1 MKEQI
6 ILYNGPN
13 SPFGR
18 KTKITSLVQE
28 ISLEEKIINV
38 YESDFLDKHNPLR
51 KIPTLVINDLTII
64 DSDNICLHLD
74 SISKKETKES
84 SYLAII
90 NDLSEDI
97 GISTEETKSLVDVAL
112 SSTDP
117 RNVNYEQLKQE
128 ITTFLFINIFF
139 LICKL

>member
-1 MKEQI
+1 MK
-6 ILYNGPN
+6 
-13 SPFGR
+13 
-18 KTKITSLVQE
+18 
-28 ISLEEKIINV
+28 
-38 YESDFLDKHNPLR
+38 
-51 KIPTLVINDLTII
+51 
-64 DSDNICLHLD
+64 
-74 SISKKETKES
+74 KKETKES

-112 SSTDP
+112 SSADP

>member
-1 MKEQI
+1 MK
-6 ILYNGPN
+6 
-13 SPFGR
+13 
-18 KTKITSLVQE
+18 
-28 ISLEEKIINV
+28 
-38 YESDFLDKHNPLR
+38 
-51 KIPTLVINDLTII
+51 
-64 DSDNICLHLD
+64 
-74 SISKKETKES
+74 KKEKKEFL
-84 SYLAII
+84 YLAII

-112 SSTDP
+112 PSTDP

>member
-1 MKEQI
+1 MK
-6 ILYNGPN
+6 
-13 SPFGR
+13 
-18 KTKITSLVQE
+18 
-28 ISLEEKIINV
+28 
-38 YESDFLDKHNPLR
+38 
-51 KIPTLVINDLTII
+51 
-64 DSDNICLHLD
+64 
-74 SISKKETKES
+74 KKEKKES
-84 SYLAII
+84 LYLAII

>member
-1 MKEQI
+1 MK
-6 ILYNGPN
+6 
-13 SPFGR
+13 
-18 KTKITSLVQE
+18 
-28 ISLEEKIINV
+28 
-38 YESDFLDKHNPLR
+38 
-51 KIPTLVINDLTII
+51 
-64 DSDNICLHLD
+64 
-74 SISKKETKES
+74 KKETKET

-97 GISTEETKSLVDVAL
+97 GITTEETKSLVDVAL

-128 ITTFLFINIFF
+128 ITTFLVINIFF

>member
-1 MKEQI
+1 MK
-6 ILYNGPN
+6 
-13 SPFGR
+13 
-18 KTKITSLVQE
+18 
-28 ISLEEKIINV
+28 
-38 YESDFLDKHNPLR
+38 
-51 KIPTLVINDLTII
+51 
-64 DSDNICLHLD
+64 
-74 SISKKETKES
+74 KKETKQS

-112 SSTDP
+112 SSSSTDP

>member
-1 MKEQI
+1 MK
-6 ILYNGPN
+6 
-13 SPFGR
+13 
-18 KTKITSLVQE
+18 
-28 ISLEEKIINV
+28 
-38 YESDFLDKHNPLR
+38 
-51 KIPTLVINDLTII
+51 
-64 DSDNICLHLD
+64 
-74 SISKKETKES
+74 KKETKKS

-90 NDLSEDI
+90 SDLSEDI
-97 GISTEETKSLVDVAL
+97 GISTEETKNLVDVAL